1 LNPPW
6 ERHSPTEWRINY
18 GTLVIASL
26 QWGAPDRWGD
36 RRYAYPSIRARPER
50 EFRGVI
56 GPFPLDET
64 GQPSPLPWRIDRMIR
79 DNWPEVYGND

>member
-26 QWGAPDRWGD
+26 VSPRWGALD
-36 RRYAYPSIRARPER
+36 RRYASLSIRARPDR
-50 EFRGVI
+50 EFRGAI

-64 GQPSPLPWRIDRMIR
+64 GQPLPLPRRIDNMIR
-79 DNWPEVYGND
+79 NNWPEVYGND